1 MFDGEYERPQS
12 PQLPAPKPNTS
23 PEGGAVASG
32 SPANVAVIEGAAPD
46 GSPAAKAPAEKRKQ
60 PEFLTAEE
68 KRELRERAVH
78 ELNKLR
84 KEADAVVTA
93 PDYIKSAGY
102 TPGQADI
109 KNFDG
114 LKNAI
119 RQRLRYFHPDI
130 ANRKVAEI
138 LGDVARIFPELADQA
153 QLTRLACEGA
163 TRTLNNAADFLSD
176 EARRTDYLA
185 KKYNIRAGEPEG
197 EQSKT
202 EPSAQRSRTTPGV
215 EQPRQNTAPGGAEQ
229 TQKKPRPE
237 TSARV
242 RTDFSR
248 AFAPG
253 FASEAFVADAD
264 EQFDDSWA
272 QFAKFWQE
280 RNPQVDPAERLVKPG
295 QKLESILEK
304 VAEMHGQR
312 RLKEMVTLGI
322 EALNEVKDMDSLKF
336 VLELILTFYD
346 VLKTKFSLKQNH
358 GSMPNETVMLAL
370 KSMLNM
376 MEKPKDANAIWAP
389 KRVIESQLAVLKNS
403 ASIMLGYLK
412 PKSPF
417 GGPLGMAA

>member
-1 MFDGEYERPQS
+1 MFDGEGREERQP
-12 PQLPAPKPNTS
+12 PQLQAPKAEAVVVGGTAPDSSPSAGVTS
-23 PEGGAVASG
+23 PEKPVTAS
-32 SPANVAVIEGAAPD
+32 AT
-46 GSPAAKAPAEKRKQ
+46 PAEKPKAS
-60 PEFLTAEE
+60 EFLTDAE
-68 KRELRERAVH
+68 KKELRKRAVL

-130 ANRKVAEI
+130 ANRKVVEI

-185 KKYNIRAGEPEG
+185 KKYNIRAGAPEG
-197 EQSKT
+197 EQGKADAR
-202 EPSAQRSRTTPGV
+202 AQQSRTTPGT
-215 EQPRQNTAPGGAEQ
+215 EQTRQSTNPGGAEKQ
-229 TQKKPRPE
+229 RQKRRPE
-237 TSARV
+237 TSAPG
-242 RTDFSR
+242 RTPDFSQ

-253 FASEAFVADAD
+253 FASETFVADDD
-264 EQFDDSWA
+264 EIFDDSWA
-272 QFAKFWQE
+272 AFAKFWQE
-280 RNPQVDPAERLVKPG
+280 RNPQVDPTEQPVKPG
-295 QKLESILEK
+295 QRLESVLEK
-304 VAEMHGQR
+304 VKQMHAER
-312 RLKEMVTLGI
+312 RFNEMVTLGL

-336 VLELILTFYD
+336 VLELILAFYD
-346 VLKTKFSLKQNH
+346 VLKTKFSLKQNK
-358 GSMPNETVMLAL
+358 GTMPNDTVMLAL
-370 KSMLNM
+370 ESMLNM
-376 MEKPKDANAIWAP
+376 IEKPKDANAIWAP

-403 ASIMLGYLK
+403 ASIMLNYLK
-412 PKSPF
+412 PKSPL
-417 GGPLGMAA
+417 GSPLGMAA